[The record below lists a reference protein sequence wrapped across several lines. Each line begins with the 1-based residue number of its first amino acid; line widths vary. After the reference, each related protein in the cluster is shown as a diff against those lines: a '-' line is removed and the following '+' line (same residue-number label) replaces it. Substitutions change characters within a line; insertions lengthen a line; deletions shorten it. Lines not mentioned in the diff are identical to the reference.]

1 MTRCPNQSPIPPAVG
16 ACDSAIAVHVAGRFG
31 VAGSTIAVLAVV
43 ASVSAMILPYRI
55 SQFQAAILHTA
66 SVVQLVGPLL
76 AVFFGSA
83 ALGGDTRSRRF
94 GFVAIA
100 LSIFAFVL
108 AMITSGVHSV
118 SHW

>member
-1 MTRCPNQSPIPPAVG
+1 MKSH
-16 ACDSAIAVHVAGRFG
+16 IANRFG

-66 SVVQLVGPLL
+66 FVVQLVGPLL
-76 AVFFGSA
+76 AVIFGSA
-83 ALGGDTRSRRF
+83 ALGGDMRSRRF
-94 GFVAIA
+94 GFIAIA

-108 AMITSGVHSV
+108 AMLTTGIHSI